1 MQYVFNISNIFGCCF
16 IIFHFSFLLLF
27 ESSVSFIFQI
37 DSLATRETIIT
48 NLCFLVFLFLLLL
61 ESYIYIWIAQLNW
74 IYLVLVWVPD
84 TVQPCDTTQVR
95 SDSNFGLKSTTVQVY
110 NNSHNSQSDRWIG
123 LQFYV
128 HSSVL
133 ERTESDLSKINW
145 LLDVILLNP
154 IVLVPWG
161 TFPLCHTPIR
171 PISAFRDQISIL
183 IVGCV
188 TMRFASLGIRAR
200 LRNKVISFC
209 YFRFFSVPL
218 SFSVFAS
225 IFLFFM
231 SASSKQKKK
240 GVIFYLVTV
249 SNHIS
254 ILKRKRDRN

>member
-1 MQYVFNISNIFGCCF
+1 
-16 IIFHFSFLLLF
+16 
-27 ESSVSFIFQI
+27 
-37 DSLATRETIIT
+37 
-48 NLCFLVFLFLLLL
+48 
-61 ESYIYIWIAQLNW
+61 
-74 IYLVLVWVPD
+74 LVLVWVPD

-145 LLDVILLNP
+145 LRDVILLNP

-171 PISAFRDQISIL
+171 PISAFPDQISIL

-225 IFLFFM
+225 IFLFFV

-240 GVIFYLVTV
+240 RGLYFILLL
-249 SNHIS
+249 SLIIS
-254 ILKRKRDRN
+254 VY